1 MSQSIRTEIIIN
13 ASKEKVWEVLT
24 DFDKYSQW
32 NPFIIDI
39 QGKAVAGGRLRNT
52 MLNGNSKMVFKPQVL
67 RVEEYYYFD
76 WLGNLMFKG
85 LFEGHHRFEIE
96 ELSPNQVKLN
106 HGESFSGIL
115 SGIILKKIGDDTRQS
130 FIKMNQAL
138 KQVAE
143 AHAVAADA

>member
-76 WLGNLMFKG
+76 WLGNLMFKS

-96 ELSPNQVKLN
+96 ELSPSQVKLN